1 MVAGRRFQLDLSLV
15 KYRRREPPFLRLW
28 SLCPAMD
35 CAYLSAVN
43 EMRRSLIKPREGDVI
58 RFQSPVG
65 VREIEIV
72 EVSYEVIS

>member
-1 MVAGRRFQLDLSLV
+1 MVAGHRSRLDVFFV

-28 SLCPAMD
+28 NLYQAMD
-35 CAYLSAVN
+35 YAYLSAVN
-43 EMRRSLIKPREGDVI
+43 EMRRSLIKSREGELI

-72 EVSYEVIS
+72 EVRYEVIS